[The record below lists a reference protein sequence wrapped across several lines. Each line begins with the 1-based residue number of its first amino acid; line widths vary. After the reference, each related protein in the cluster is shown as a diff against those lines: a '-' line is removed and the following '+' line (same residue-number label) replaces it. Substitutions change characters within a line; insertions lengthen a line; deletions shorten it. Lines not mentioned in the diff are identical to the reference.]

1 MASGSGSSEWQRQMA
16 EQRRRQAAAE
26 RQAAR
31 EVAQARKQQYEA
43 GRRQQAAEMTA
54 AVERRVR
61 ELNSLHTAALSAP
74 APTVDFKA
82 MRRDLVLPD
91 LFLGADAKP
100 LPSPDWAQFE
110 PPAPGGL
117 GRMFGGEA
125 RYAARYSQAERDFA
139 GAMEEYSKAETARQ
153 ERVTAARRAHAV
165 RVAAL
170 RAEIENHNAGAE
182 RFAAAVRDCDR
193 HAVSTYFQMMLDK
206 VVDPDGFSV
215 RRRAG
220 FVPESSLLAIEWYL
234 PGPDIVPTRKSFTWV
249 KSRDEFSESKR
260 PVDDIRKIYQQLT
273 AQVALRAL
281 HLAFRSDP
289 LRLADAVVFNG
300 MVETID
306 PATGQEIEPCLIT
319 LRATREQFEPLV
331 IESLDPVKCV
341 RKYFAADVSVHPD
354 ELMPVTPVME
364 FKMAD
369 PRVIDPIDILSR
381 IDTRP
386 NLLELSPKDF
396 EHFIQNLFTKM
407 KFDTQVFVAD
417 GDGGVDCVAYD
428 PTPIRGG
435 KYVIQAKLYRKTVP
449 PTAVRDLYGTMQ
461 HEGAKSGILITT
473 SGYGPSSYA
482 FASGKPLQLIDG
494 TGLLAI
500 CKEHGIPA
508 RIVR

>member
-1 MASGSGSSEWQRQMA
+1 
-16 EQRRRQAAAE
+16 
-26 RQAAR
+26 
-31 EVAQARKQQYEA
+31 
-43 GRRQQAAEMTA
+43 MTA
-54 AVERRVR
+54 ALEQKVH
-61 ELNSLHTAALSAP
+61 ELNSIHTAALSAP
-74 APTVDFKA
+74 NPAVDFGALK
-82 MRRDLVLPD
+82 RGLVLPGLD
-91 LFLGADAKP
+91 LGNDARP
-100 LPSPDWAQFE
+100 LPSPNWAQFE
-110 PPAPGGL
+110 PRSPGQIGKIL
-117 GRMFGGEA
+117 GGQS
-125 RYAARYSQAERDFA
+125 RYAARYAEAELAF
-139 GAMEEYSKAETARQ
+139 SKAMDEHAEDEAARQ
-153 ERVTAARRAHAV
+153 VRVAAARRAHAA
-165 RVAAL
+165 RVSAL
-170 RAEIENHNAGAE
+170 RAEIERHNAGVDQ
-182 RFAAAVRDCDR
+182 FAAAVRNRDR
-193 HAVSTYFQMMLDK
+193 HAVSDYFQMM
-206 VVDPDGFSV
+206 VDRVKGPGGFPV

-234 PGPDIVPTRKSFTWV
+234 PGPDIVPTKKSFNWV

-260 PVDDIRKIYQQLT
+260 PAEDIRKIYQQLT

-289 LRLADAVVFNG
+289 LRIADAVVFNG
-300 MVETID
+300 MVQTID
-306 PATGQEIEPCLIT
+306 PVTGQDIEPCLIT
-319 LRATREQFEPLV
+319 LRATREQFEPLK

-354 ELMPVTPVME
+354 ELVPVTPVME

-369 PRVIDPIDILSR
+369 PRVIDPIDIISR

-386 NLLELSPKDF
+386 NLLELTPKDF

-407 KFDTQVFVAD
+407 KFDTQVFKAD

-435 KYVIQAKLYRKTVP
+435 KYVIQVKLYRKTVP

-473 SGYGPSSYA
+473 SGYGPSSYE
-482 FASGKPLQLIDG
+482 FASGKPLELIDG

-500 CKEHGIPA
+500 CHEHGIPA